1 MAIRKRPQDSWTSQ
15 VVMNPSSP
23 CEGQSPEGDPPDD
36 WFHLSTMSLGTQ
48 GSDGSQDDTEEPEER
63 GRLKSKLVS
72 AWNNVKYGWSFKSKA
87 RFSKT
92 SPLTMLGQSY
102 LLSHGVERECF
113 RRAFATLLWLTYR
126 RGFPQLNGSSLTTDS
141 GWGCMLRSGQMLL
154 AQGLLLHLL
163 PPGWTWLSANHVSK
177 DDMEVQESRSLG
189 PEVTKKGR
197 RKSIVS
203 FLESRTEVTHRRVVS
218 WFGDHPIAPFGLHQL
233 VEQGTSSG
241 KKAGDWYG
249 PSIVAHILRKA
260 VDAASAEVSNLTVY
274 VAQDCTVY
282 IDDVVRQ
289 CERPLSEGSTG
300 PSPAWKSV
308 IILVP
313 VRLGGEVL
321 NPTYIKCVKNLLRL
335 ECCIGII
342 GGKPKHSLFFVGYQN
357 EQLLC
362 LDPHY
367 SQSTVDITHDNF
379 PLESFHCKCP
389 RKISFSRMDP
399 SCTIGFY
406 AKSQKEFELLCSAV
420 STALSS
426 STEKYPIF
434 TIAEGQGQDGGQED
448 ESDAPPNSITHI
460 LTKDKARLRRTN
472 NSNSMDEFVLL

>member
-1 MAIRKRPQDSWTSQ
+1 
-15 VVMNPSSP
+15 MNPSSP

-48 GSDGSQDDTEEPEER
+48 GSDGSQDDPEEPEER

-126 RGFPQLNGSSLTTDS
+126 RGFPQLDGSSLTTDS

-197 RKSIVS
+197 RKSIES

-282 IDDVVRQ
+282 IDDVVRL

-321 NPTYIKCVKNLLRL
+321 NTTYIKCVKNLLRL

-342 GGKPKHSLFFVGYQN
+342 GGKPKHSLFFVGYQD

-367 SQSTVDITHDNF
+367 SQSTVDITQDNF
-379 PLESFHCKCP
+379 PLKSFHCKCP

>member
-1 MAIRKRPQDSWTSQ
+1 MVIKVASWLNTQCCVHSQVDMAKRKRAPDSRQ
-15 VVMNPSSP
+15 LVKPSSHEP
-23 CEGQSPEGDPPDD
+23 QFSLRDDP
-36 WFHLSTMSLGTQ
+36 
-48 GSDGSQDDTEEPEER
+48 EEPEER

-102 LLSHGVERECF
+102 LLSHGVERDGF

-126 RGFPQLNGSSLTTDS
+126 RGFPQLDGSSLTTDS

-163 PPGWTWLSANHVSK
+163 PPGKRKNTY
-177 DDMEVQESRSLG
+177 DMEVQESRSLG

-197 RKSIVS
+197 KKSIVS

-282 IDDVVRQ
+282 IDDVVRL
-289 CERPLSEGSTG
+289 CERPLSVGSTG

-342 GGKPKHSLFFVGYQN
+342 GGKPKHSLFFVGYQD
-357 EQLLC
+357 EQLLY

-367 SQSTVDITHDNF
+367 SQSTVDITQDNF

>member
-1 MAIRKRPQDSWTSQ
+1 
-15 VVMNPSSP
+15 MNPSSP

-48 GSDGSQDDTEEPEER
+48 GSDGSQDDPEEPEER

-72 AWNNVKYGWSFKSKA
+72 AWNNVKY
-87 RFSKT
+87 
-92 SPLTMLGQSY
+92 
-102 LLSHGVERECF
+102 VERECF

-126 RGFPQLNGSSLTTDS
+126 RGFPQLDGSSLTTDS

-197 RKSIVS
+197 RKSIES

-282 IDDVVRQ
+282 IDDVVRL

-321 NPTYIKCVKNLLRL
+321 NTTYIKCVKNLLRL

-342 GGKPKHSLFFVGYQN
+342 GGKPKHSLFFVGYQD

-367 SQSTVDITHDNF
+367 SQSTVDITQDNF
-379 PLESFHCKCP
+379 PLKSFHCKCP